1 MPNFFKKHYIND
13 ILFYEPKIFN
23 EKVALSCRL
32 FPFTRQKLQ
41 LLAVMD
47 IIVGEEE
54 IKKRLKKYAA
64 IVSGAE
70 RAGQNLEVLKS
81 LTKKE
86 NITPDTLKNYSGWAG
101 LRMQYLTPIYIRN

>member
-1 MPNFFKKHYIND
+1 MLNFFKEHYIND

-47 IIVGEEE
+47 VIVG
-54 IKKRLKKYAA
+54 
-64 IVSGAE
+64 
-70 RAGQNLEVLKS
+70 
-81 LTKKE
+81 KE
-86 NITPDTLKNYSGWAG
+86 
-101 LRMQYLTPIYIRN
+101 

>member
-54 IKKRLKKYAA
+54 IKKRLKNMPLLFP
-64 IVSGAE
+64 E
-70 RAGQNLEVLKS
+70 Q
-81 LTKKE
+81 KE
-86 NITPDTLKNYSGWAG
+86 QGRTLRY
-101 LRMQYLTPIYIRN
+101 